1 MTTILQT
8 LRQEH
13 RNIARLLDALEHQVE
28 ILAEGKR
35 PDYDLL
41 QNIATYFCDYPDRC
55 HHPKEDAVFRRL
67 QTKCPEQAAKVGDLA
82 SEHRSTA
89 ARVRRFRDN
98 IQALFRDHVMPL
110 STLVSAAHTF
120 IESERHHMHMEE
132 TIFFP
137 VAESKLEPED
147 WQSIESTL
155 TDARDPLFGEVVEK
169 EFLSLLDRL
178 LAWESE
184 YRSQPSVAP

>member
-67 QTKCPEQAAKVGDLA
+67 QAKCPEQAAKVGDLA
-82 SEHRSTA
+82 GEHRYTA

-98 IQALFRDHVMPL
+98 IQALFRDQVMPL
-110 STLVSAAHTF
+110 STLVSAAQTF
-120 IESERHHMHMEE
+120 IDSERQHMRMEE

-137 VAESKLEPED
+137 AAESKLEPED

-169 EFLSLLDRL
+169 DFLSLLDRL

-184 YRSQPSVAP
+184 YRSQPGAGR